1 MEMDERK
8 LDYKLHEVRVCPMGR
23 VRSSCNGM
31 LLLNHPK
38 RECVL
43 QVVNVVTRCYQTLPK
58 CPSGCPHKEC
68 GCALTFDPFTQV
80 YKVVHVYA
88 DLFGFEIFALG
99 CSDNSW
105 RRVSGPWKD
114 PWERPFDLK
123 FRWSDPVLVSG
134 RFLHWYVNSHQ
145 YIISMDV
152 SDESFRA
159 TLFPGCDHPIT
170 RDNYSLLEL
179 GDCLSFVCHGFDWKI
194 DVWVLE
200 DFHRQVWFRKH
211 SISAEMISYTTNYD
225 YLLSVKYNNAVPNLD
240 NLIPLVSLRDGEVLV
255 FAHKHSDAFYVY
267 ETRRREMKKLKMPTK
282 EAKPFIPHRNTL
294 LHWNTPNG
302 S

>member
-1 MEMDERK
+1 MLNQQMMEEVAEINDFESFLK
-8 LDYKLHEVRVCPMGR
+8 EANVLKYKKNLLKQEVEDSGTNLPYHVLYDILVKFPASYLYENSRLVCKWWKE
-23 VRSSCNGM
+23 VISTSDFIAENALQAKSQALIQQSSTS
-31 LLLNHPK
+31 PK
-38 RECVL
+38 S
-43 QVVNVVTRCYQTLPK
+43 QYFK
-58 CPSGCPHKEC
+58 
-68 GCALTFDPFTQV
+68 V

-88 DLFGFEIFALG
+88 NLFGFEIFALG

-152 SDESFRA
+152 
-159 TLFPGCDHPIT
+159 
-170 RDNYSLLEL
+170 
-179 GDCLSFVCHGFDWKI
+179 
-194 DVWVLE
+194 
-200 DFHRQVWFRKH
+200 WFRKH
-211 SISAEMISYTTNYD
+211 SISAETISYTTNYD

-240 NLIPLVSLRDGEVLV
+240 NLIPLGSLRDGEVLA

-267 ETRRREMKKLKMPTK
+267 ETRRREMKKLKTPTK
-282 EAKPFIPHRNTL
+282 DAKPFISPHRNTL